1 MGKSRAAAFALGLHD
16 NINEGEDV
24 NTFAKNSDR
33 EDRKSQIEGN
43 LVVDQSTSM

>member
-1 MGKSRAAAFALGLHD
+1 MGKSRDAAFALGLHD

-33 EDRKSQIEGN
+33 EDGMSQIEGN
-43 LVVDQSTSM
+43 LVVD